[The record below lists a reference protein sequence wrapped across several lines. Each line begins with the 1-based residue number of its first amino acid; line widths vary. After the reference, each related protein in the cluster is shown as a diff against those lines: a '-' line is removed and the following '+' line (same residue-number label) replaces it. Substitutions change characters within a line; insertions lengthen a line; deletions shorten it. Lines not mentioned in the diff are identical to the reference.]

1 MLQSFRAKF
10 FILSII
16 VAISGF
22 SQGMLLPLIAYIFE
36 HREVDASISGLHASG
51 LYIGVFFSALFIEA
65 PLRKYGYRKLI
76 IAGGIV
82 VSLALLAFPI
92 LDGVMIWFILRL
104 IIGVADNT
112 LHFSTQTWLTDTTP
126 RHKLGRIIA
135 FYGLFFSLGF
145 MLGPKVSELVV
156 IAEPLPFIVS
166 GALTMLAWPLIFL
179 LKGAGSEKPSDNGI
193 PISFFST
200 LINFKNVLKSSWVV
214 FLFPMMFG
222 VLEGSL
228 HTNFPAYGLR
238 NGMEY
243 SDITWILPAFSLGT
257 ILLQIPIGALG
268 DKIGRPILISALLLL
283 GGGVFI
289 VMERVDYSL
298 FGLIILFALAGVFL
312 GSMFSL
318 GVTYM
323 TDITPRFNLPAGN
336 LMAGIFF
343 SIGSIT
349 GPIIGGALIEWSDGT
364 IYFSFFSVV
373 AFILLICNVLF
384 IWRRKI
390 LSEEFKERMAGYH
403 ETSTHSY

>member
-51 LYIGVFFSALFIEA
+51 LYIGVFVSSLFIEA

-76 IAGGIV
+76 IAGGFI
-82 VSLALLAFPI
+82 VSLTLLTFPI
-92 LDGVMIWFILRL
+92 LDGVILWFILRL
-104 IIGVADNT
+104 IIGVADNA
-112 LHFSTQTWLTDTTP
+112 LHFTSQTWLTDTTP
-126 RHKLGRIIA
+126 RHKLGRVIA

-145 MLGPKVSELVV
+145 MLGPKVSELVE

-166 GALTMLAWPLIFL
+166 GVLTMLAWPLIFL
-179 LKGAGSEKPSDNGI
+179 LKGADEEKPSDNGI

-243 SDITWILPAFSLGT
+243 SEITWILPAFSLGT

-268 DKIGRPILISALLLL
+268 DKIGRPILISALLVL

-289 VMERVDYSL
+289 VMELVDDSL
-298 FGLIILFALAGVFL
+298 FVLVLLFGLAGVFL

-343 SIGSIT
+343 SVGSIL
-349 GPIIGGALIEWSDGT
+349 GPIIGGTLIEWSDGT
-364 IYFSFFSVV
+364 LYFSFFTVI

-390 LSEEFKERMAGYH
+390 LSDEFKERMAKDH

>member
-1 MLQSFRAKF
+1 MLHSFRAKF
-10 FILSII
+10 IILSVI

-51 LYIGVFFSALFIEA
+51 LYIGVFISSLFIEV

-76 IAGGIV
+76 IAGGLI
-82 VSLALLAFPI
+82 VSLTLLTFPI
-92 LDGVMIWFILRL
+92 LDGVVIWFILRL
-104 IIGVADNT
+104 IIGVADNA
-112 LHFSTQTWLTDTTP
+112 LHFTSQTWLTDTTP
-126 RHKLGRIIA
+126 RHKLGRVIA

-145 MLGPKVSELVV
+145 MLGPKVSELVE
-156 IAEPLPFIVS
+156 ISEPLPFLVS
-166 GALTMLAWPLIFL
+166 GVLTMLAWPLIFL
-179 LKGAGSEKPSDNGI
+179 LKGAGEEKPSDNGI

-257 ILLQIPIGALG
+257 ILLQIPIGMLG

-289 VMERVDYSL
+289 VMEIVEDSL
-298 FGLIILFALAGVFL
+298 FILVFLFALAGVFL

-343 SIGSIT
+343 SVGSIL
-349 GPIIGGALIEWSDGT
+349 GPVIGGALIELSDGT
-364 IYFSFFSVV
+364 MYFSFFTVI

-384 IWRRKI
+384 IWKRKI
-390 LSEEFKERMAGYH
+390 LSDEFKERMAKDH

>member
-1 MLQSFRAKF
+1 MLHSFRAKF
-10 FILSII
+10 IILSVI

-51 LYIGVFFSALFIEA
+51 LYIGVFISSLFIEV

-76 IAGGIV
+76 IAGGLI
-82 VSLALLAFPI
+82 VSLTLLTFPI
-92 LDGVMIWFILRL
+92 LDGVVIWFILRL

-112 LHFSTQTWLTDTTP
+112 LHFTSQTWLTDTTP
-126 RHKLGRIIA
+126 RHKLGRVIA

-145 MLGPKVSELVV
+145 MLGPKVSELVE
-156 IAEPLPFIVS
+156 ISEPLPFLVS
-166 GALTMLAWPLIFL
+166 GVLTMLAWPLIFL
-179 LKGAGSEKPSDNGI
+179 LKGAGEEKPSDNGI

-257 ILLQIPIGALG
+257 ILLQIPIGMLG

-289 VMERVDYSL
+289 VMEIVEDSL
-298 FGLIILFALAGVFL
+298 FILVFLFALAGVFL

-343 SIGSIT
+343 SVGSIL
-349 GPIIGGALIEWSDGT
+349 GPVIGGALIELSDGT
-364 IYFSFFSVV
+364 MYFSFFTVI

-384 IWRRKI
+384 IWKRKI
-390 LSEEFKERMAGYH
+390 LSDEFKERRAKDH